1 MPKYRAQD
9 RSANDL
15 RDCVARLGEQLADV
29 RECEIT
35 LEQLTKDRRDLISE
49 VNLQIAYLQSLE
61 DQIIGLPKGIVKE
74 IRRQEK

>member
-9 RSANDL
+9 RSVNDF

-35 LEQLTKDRRDLISE
+35 LKQLTKDRRDLISE

-61 DQIIGLPKGIVKE
+61 DQIIGLRKGIVKE
-74 IRRQEK
+74 IRQQEK